1 VISSADRRELLDR
14 YEAQADEATYER
26 AARLYEDALAET
38 PEDPVLLFEYG
49 YLQECRGRAAIRAAV
64 ACYERA
70 IETDP
75 QYEKARNQLIWARAA
90 LFETDEAI
98 TLYKQRLAERPDEVA
113 EYRFLASAYLV
124 ARDYAEA
131 EKVVTAGLAL
141 APDDPRLVEQEGDVY
156 AATERADEALA
167 RWRRAAELDPSN
179 ASPLYS
185 TAFLLERE
193 DRLAEAV
200 SAWRSLIAWLR
211 ERGYDAQA
219 AWPERELARAE
230 RRLWGADR

>member
-70 IETDP
+70 IDTDP
-75 QYEKARNQLIWARAA
+75 GYEKARNQLIWARAA

-98 TLYKQRLAERPDEVA
+98 TLYKRRLVDRPEDVA
-113 EYRFLASAYLV
+113 EYRFLAGAFLV
-124 ARDYAEA
+124 ARDYEEA
-131 EKVVTAGLAL
+131 GKVVAAGLAL
-141 APDDPRLVEQEGDVY
+141 APDDPRLVEQEGDVF
-156 AATERADEALA
+156 AATGRPADALE
-167 RWRRAAELDPSN
+167 RWRRAAELDPGN

-193 DRLAEAV
+193 ERLEEAAA
-200 SAWRSLIAWLR
+200 AWRSLIAWLR
-211 ERGYDAQA
+211 ERGYDVQTE
-219 AWPERELARAE
+219 WPERELARVEARLAE
-230 RRLWGADR
+230 G